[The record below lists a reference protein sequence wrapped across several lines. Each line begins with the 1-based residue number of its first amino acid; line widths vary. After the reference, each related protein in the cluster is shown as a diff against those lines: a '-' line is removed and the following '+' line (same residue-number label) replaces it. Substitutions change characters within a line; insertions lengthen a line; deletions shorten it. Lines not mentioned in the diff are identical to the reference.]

1 VQAGGISGPKK
12 VDRSSAEEAALA
24 RHRRSR
30 AIGVVVVGLLSGPA
44 GGAASAQPA
53 PAPLATAEAPVSC
66 PEPIGHRQCLRR
78 CTPANLMLLPCMA
91 VGAKAMPACREREV
105 GLCVAIC
112 QRRFC

>member
-1 VQAGGISGPKK
+1 MQADGISGPKK
-12 VDRSSAEEAALA
+12 VNRSSAEEAMLA
-24 RHRRSR
+24 RHRQ
-30 AIGVVVVGLLSGPA
+30 AQVIGVVVMGLLSGQA

-105 GLCVAIC
+105 GLCVDAC
-112 QRRFC
+112 RRRLC